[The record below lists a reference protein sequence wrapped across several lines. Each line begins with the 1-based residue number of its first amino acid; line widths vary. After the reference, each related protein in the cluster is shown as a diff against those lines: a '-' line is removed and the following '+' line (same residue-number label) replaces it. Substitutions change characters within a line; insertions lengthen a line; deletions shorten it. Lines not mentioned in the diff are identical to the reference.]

1 MIKPKQKRLS
11 TLLKTKL
18 DLYKRTSTKNS
29 MGEPIETI
37 SLICSLWGAL
47 WPVSAREHVQA
58 GRETLD
64 ISHRLRIRY
73 RTGVTQDMFFKSG
86 SREFEIIQGP
96 INVDESNRLIDFVVK
111 ERL

>member
-1 MIKPKQKRLS
+1 MIKPKKKRLS

-29 MGEPIETI
+29 MGEPIETNVKV
-37 SLICSLWGAL
+37 CVLWGAL

-64 ISHRLRIRY
+64 ISHRLRIRH

-86 SREFEIIQGP
+86 TREFEIIQGP
-96 INVDESNRLIDFVVK
+96 INVDEASRVIDFVVR